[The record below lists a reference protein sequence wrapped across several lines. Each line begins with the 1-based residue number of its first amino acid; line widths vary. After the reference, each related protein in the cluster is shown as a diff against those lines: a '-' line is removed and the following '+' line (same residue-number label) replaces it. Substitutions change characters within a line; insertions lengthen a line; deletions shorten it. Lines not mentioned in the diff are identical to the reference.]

1 LRHCCQKKR
10 PSPGD
15 GSGGTDARILQGD
28 FMNIID
34 KTDEELEALAFPM
47 WEDLIKYSNKGQ
59 YGKFI
64 LNFSYDLLLGLNEVE
79 LGKQFAKSELTRNL
93 MTKYDFLGFI
103 RRGEHVT
110 CLFRVRSTRK
120 EGEWLGRMVIG
131 YERGEVKIFA
141 ASIF

>member
-1 LRHCCQKKR
+1 MVIRQHAR
-10 PSPGD
+10 PVIE
-15 GSGGTDARILQGD
+15 TR
-28 FMNIID
+28 MNIID
-34 KTDEELEALAFPM
+34 KSDEELEAIAFPM
-47 WEDLIKYSNKGQ
+47 WDDLILYSNKGQ

-79 LGKQFAKSELTRNL
+79 VGKQFVKSELTRNL
-93 MTKYDFLGFI
+93 SPEYDFLGFI

-110 CLFRVRSTRK
+110 CLFRMRSKKR

-131 YERGEVKIFA
+131 FERGEVKIFA